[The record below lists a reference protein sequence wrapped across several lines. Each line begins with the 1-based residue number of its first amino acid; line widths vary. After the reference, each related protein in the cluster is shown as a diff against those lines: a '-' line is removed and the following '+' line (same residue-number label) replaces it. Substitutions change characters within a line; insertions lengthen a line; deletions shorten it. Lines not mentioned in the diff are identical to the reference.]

1 MPLVL
6 KDRVKETSTTTGTGT
21 LTLGGASTGFQSFS
35 VVGNGNTTYYAI
47 VDLSAGTWEVGLGT
61 YTASGTT
68 LSRDTVLES
77 SNGGSAV
84 NFGAGAKEVFVTY
97 PAEKASTL
105 DDVQTLTNKTI
116 SGANNTITNVSL
128 TSGVTGTL
136 PVSNGGTGL
145 TSLGAGVA
153 TFLGTP
159 TSANLAA
166 AVTNETGSGALVF
179 ATSPTLV
186 TPALG
191 TPASGVVTN
200 LTGTASININGTV
213 GATTASTGAFT
224 TLSATGVTT
233 VQAGTVSAPAITT
246 SGDTNTGI
254 YFPGADQAAITTG
267 GTARLTVT
275 TAQFTGTLPWRGQ
288 NGTVSAPA
296 LSASGD
302 TNTGIFF
309 PAADTIAITEGGVEV
324 IRVNASGNVGIGTT
338 TPAASA
344 ILDVQSTTKG
354 ARLPNM
360 TTVQKNAIASPATSL
375 MVYDTNLARLSIYNG
390 SAWGAIATQQTF
402 TGIAVTGSAG
412 SSSWTSSDPYT
423 AVLTVTGLLATDR
436 PIVDIDMSSVSF
448 ADVEDVQADWA
459 LVYRVSAT
467 GANELTLYATAEP
480 VENFTLIVQVVR

>member
-191 TPASGVVTN
+191 TPSSGN
-200 LTGTASININGTV
+200 LANCTFPTLNQNTTGTAANVTGTV
-213 GATTASTGAFT
+213 AVANGGTGSTTAANAKIALAVITA
-224 TLSATGVTT
+224 ATGSSVI
-233 VQAGTVSAPAITT
+233 P
-246 SGDTNTGI
+246 SG
-254 YFPGADQAAITTG
+254 
-267 GTARLTVT
+267 T
-275 TAQFTGTLPWRGQ
+275 TAQRNGSPAAGNFRFNTTVSGFEGY
-288 NGTVSAPA
+288 NGT
-296 LSASGD
+296 
-302 TNTGIFF
+302 
-309 PAADTIAITEGGVEV
+309 
-324 IRVNASGNVGIGTT
+324 
-338 TPAASA
+338 
-344 ILDVQSTTKG
+344 
-354 ARLPNM
+354 
-360 TTVQKNAIASPATSL
+360 
-375 MVYDTNLARLSIYNG
+375 
-390 SAWGAIATQQTF
+390 AWGAIATQQIF

-412 SSSWTSSDPYT
+412 SSSWTGSGPYT
-423 AVLTVTGLLATDR
+423 AVLTVSGVLATDR
-436 PIVDIDMSSVSF
+436 PIVDIDLSSVSF

-459 LVYRVSAT
+459 LVYRASAT
-467 GANELTLYATAEP
+467 AANQLTLYATAEP
-480 VENFTLIVQVVR
+480 VKNFTLIVQVVR